1 MDYFFKTEEL
11 EEIIETNQNKAKN
24 NLAKMYAEC
33 RKSKRITQEELAKR
47 AGISRTNIT
56 RFEGGDYNP
65 SVEMLVKIAN
75 AMDMN
80 VNIELEEI
88 ADGER
93 SGIIPGWRSGI
104 GSSDFA
110 RSRDRVVKF
119 QSNVGP
125 F

>member
-11 EEIIETNQNKAKN
+11 EEIIEINQNKAKN
-24 NLAKMYAEC
+24 TLAKMYAEC

-80 VNIELEEI
+80 VNIQLEEI

-93 SGIIPGWRSGI
+93 SSII
-104 GSSDFA
+104 
-110 RSRDRVVKF
+110 
-119 QSNVGP
+119 
-125 F
+125 

>member
-11 EEIIETNQNKAKN
+11 EEIIEINQNKAKN
-24 NLAKMYAEC
+24 TLAKMYAEC

-80 VNIELEEI
+80 VNIQLEEI
-88 ADGER
+88 VDGE
-93 SGIIPGWRSGI
+93 
-104 GSSDFA
+104 
-110 RSRDRVVKF
+110 
-119 QSNVGP
+119 
-125 F
+125 

>member
-11 EEIIETNQNKAKN
+11 EEIIEINQNKAKN
-24 NLAKMYAEC
+24 SLAKMYAEC

-80 VNIELEEI
+80 VNIQLEEI
-88 ADGER
+88 VDGE
-93 SGIIPGWRSGI
+93 
-104 GSSDFA
+104 
-110 RSRDRVVKF
+110 
-119 QSNVGP
+119 
-125 F
+125 

>member
-11 EEIIETNQNKAKN
+11 EEIIEINQNKAKN
-24 NLAKMYAEC
+24 TLAKMYAEC

-88 ADGER
+88 ADGE
-93 SGIIPGWRSGI
+93 
-104 GSSDFA
+104 
-110 RSRDRVVKF
+110 
-119 QSNVGP
+119 
-125 F
+125 

>member
-24 NLAKMYAEC
+24 TLAKMYAEC

-80 VNIELEEI
+80 VNIQLEEI

-93 SGIIPGWRSGI
+93 SSII
-104 GSSDFA
+104 
-110 RSRDRVVKF
+110 
-119 QSNVGP
+119 
-125 F
+125 

>member
-1 MDYFFKTEEL
+1 MDCFFKTEEL
-11 EEIIETNQNKAKN
+11 EEIIEINQNKAKN
-24 NLAKMYAEC
+24 SLAKMYAEC

-80 VNIELEEI
+80 VNIQLEEI
-88 ADGER
+88 VDGE
-93 SGIIPGWRSGI
+93 
-104 GSSDFA
+104 
-110 RSRDRVVKF
+110 
-119 QSNVGP
+119 
-125 F
+125 

>member
-11 EEIIETNQNKAKN
+11 EEIIETNQYKAKN

-80 VNIELEEI
+80 VNIQLEEI
-88 ADGER
+88 VDGE
-93 SGIIPGWRSGI
+93 
-104 GSSDFA
+104 
-110 RSRDRVVKF
+110 
-119 QSNVGP
+119 
-125 F
+125 

>member
-11 EEIIETNQNKAKN
+11 EEIIEINQNKAKN
-24 NLAKMYAEC
+24 TLAKMYAEC

-80 VNIELEEI
+80 VNIQLEEI
-88 ADGER
+88 ADGE
-93 SGIIPGWRSGI
+93 
-104 GSSDFA
+104 
-110 RSRDRVVKF
+110 
-119 QSNVGP
+119 
-125 F
+125 

>member
-11 EEIIETNQNKAKN
+11 EEIIEINQNKAKN
-24 NLAKMYAEC
+24 VLAQMYTEC

-80 VNIELEEI
+80 VNIQLEEI
-88 ADGER
+88 ADGE
-93 SGIIPGWRSGI
+93 
-104 GSSDFA
+104 
-110 RSRDRVVKF
+110 
-119 QSNVGP
+119 
-125 F
+125 

>member
-1 MDYFFKTEEL
+1 MPFT
-11 EEIIETNQNKAKN
+11 AKN
-24 NLAKMYAEC
+24 TLAKMYAEC

-80 VNIELEEI
+80 VNIQLEEI
-88 ADGER
+88 ADGE
-93 SGIIPGWRSGI
+93 
-104 GSSDFA
+104 
-110 RSRDRVVKF
+110 
-119 QSNVGP
+119 
-125 F
+125 

>member
-11 EEIIETNQNKAKN
+11 EEIIEINQNKAKN
-24 NLAKMYAEC
+24 SLAKMYAEC

-80 VNIELEEI
+80 VNIQLEEI

-93 SGIIPGWRSGI
+93 SSII
-104 GSSDFA
+104 
-110 RSRDRVVKF
+110 
-119 QSNVGP
+119 
-125 F
+125 

>member
-11 EEIIETNQNKAKN
+11 EEIIEINQNKAKN
-24 NLAKMYAEC
+24 VLAQMYTEC

-80 VNIELEEI
+80 VNIQLEEI

-93 SGIIPGWRSGI
+93 SSII
-104 GSSDFA
+104 
-110 RSRDRVVKF
+110 
-119 QSNVGP
+119 
-125 F
+125 